1 MSVVREF
8 MTTNAQCVKEEQS
21 LRDAAVL
28 MRDLDVGSL
37 PICGSDGRLKGFIT
51 DRDIVVRCVAEGW
64 DAGQKTAADLAQGT
78 PIWIDADASIDAA
91 IDLME
96 KHQVRRLPVITDHKL
111 VGIISQGDIARNYTE
126 ERVGELVEHISAK
139 TPMAQLG

>member
-8 MTTNAQCVKEEQS
+8 MTTNAQCVKEDQS

-64 DAGQKTAADLAQGT
+64 DVGVKTAADLALGT

-96 KHQVRRLPVITDHKL
+96 KHQVRRLPVITDHRL
-111 VGIISQGDIARNYTE
+111 VGIISQGDIARNYAEQRT
-126 ERVGELVEHISAK
+126 GELVEHISAK
-139 TPMAQLG
+139 SPAVPLG

>member
-8 MTTNAQCVKEEQS
+8 MTTNAQCVKDDQS
-21 LRDAAVL
+21 LRTAAVM

-37 PICGSDGRLKGFIT
+37 PICGSDGKLKGFIT
-51 DRDIVVRCVAEGW
+51 DRDIVVKCVAEGW
-64 DAGQKTAADLAQGT
+64 DADRKVAADLAQGT

-96 KHQVRRLPVITDHKL
+96 KHQVRRLPVITDHRL
-111 VGIISQGDIARNYTE
+111 VGIISQGDIARNYAE
-126 ERVGELVEHISAK
+126 QRVGELVEYISAK

>member
-8 MTTNAQCVKEEQS
+8 MTTNAQCVKEDQS

-51 DRDIVVRCVAEGW
+51 DRDIVVKCVAEGW
-64 DAGQKTAADLAQGT
+64 DVGAKTAADLAQGT

-96 KHQVRRLPVITDHKL
+96 KHQVRRLPVITDHRL
-111 VGIISQGDIARNYTE
+111 VGIISQGDIARNYAEQRT
-126 ERVGELVEHISAK
+126 GELVEHISAK
-139 TPMAQLG
+139 SPAVPLG

>member
-8 MTTNAQCVKEEQS
+8 MTTNVQCVKEGQS
-21 LRDAAVL
+21 LRDAAIM

-37 PICGSDGRLKGFIT
+37 PICGSDGKLKGFIT
-51 DRDIVVRCVAEGW
+51 DRDIVVKCVAGGW
-64 DAGQKTAADLAQGT
+64 DVDRKTAADLAQGT

-139 TPMAQLG
+139 SPMAQLG